1 MHLRHMS
8 ASISSWV
15 YRCRPRGMPDQ
26 PYALTLAFAVTTAN
40 VKWLIRLLCLCHVW
54 CRWGNEVVESASGL
68 TRLQRA
74 ADVHHSVASILTS
87 GMAPKAHCPFSPDS
101 VAGAQIALSPTGTSP
116 SSSTAFYAVHV
127 ADEPAAAYCLEG
139 GAADGGLGSLAVEMA
154 AVSLDGASDAESSG
168 LSGEDSDGWAD
179 QRRALEANRLLAIS
193 SYRSQQQAAVLARET
208 RACSMAHA
216 LSCLHGMP
224 KLEVLDLEGKGTTTE
239 GGMGWRGKAA
249 PYLCDST
256 LQA

>member
-1 MHLRHMS
+1 M
-8 ASISSWV
+8 
-15 YRCRPRGMPDQ
+15 
-26 PYALTLAFAVTTAN
+26 
-40 VKWLIRLLCLCHVW
+40 
-54 CRWGNEVVESASGL
+54 VESASGL

-116 SSSTAFYAVHV
+116 SSSTASYDVHV
-127 ADEPAAAYCLEG
+127 ADEPAAAYCLEVA
-139 GAADGGLGSLAVEMA
+139 AADFGLGSLAVEMA
-154 AVSLDGASDAESSG
+154 AVSLDAESSG

-179 QRRALEANRLLAIS
+179 QRRALKAERLLTIS

-208 RACSMAHA
+208 HACSMAHA
-216 LSCLHGMP
+216 LSCLHGMT
-224 KLEVLDLEGKGTTTE
+224 KLQVLDLEGKGTTTK
-239 GGMGWRGKAA
+239 GGMGWSCEAV